1 MTPPASVRWAALV
14 SLAQSLLGI
23 GYALLLIVRQIS
35 GARDESIVSESANA
49 SWVGLG
55 TAIFFLIIF
64 GTVLAGGIAVLR
76 AKGRWGRGPVI
87 MLNLILLPISLSMC
101 GAGAWLMGIAT
112 GLSAVAVLAMMFSPR
127 AVAWASRMYEG

>member
-1 MTPPASVRWAALV
+1 MTPPPPVRWSAII
-14 SLAQSLLGI
+14 SLLQSLIGI
-23 GYALLLIVRQIS
+23 GYALLLIVRQVS
-35 GARDESIVSESANA
+35 GERDAAIVSESANA

-55 TAIFFLIIF
+55 TAVFFLIIF

-76 AKGRWGRGPVI
+76 SRGRWGRGPVI
-87 MLNLILLPISLSMC
+87 MLNLILLPISFSMC

>member
-1 MTPPASVRWAALV
+1 MTPPAPVRWAAIV
-14 SLAQSLLGI
+14 SLAQSLIGI

-35 GARDESIVSESANA
+35 GERDESIVSESPNA

-55 TAIFFLIIF
+55 TAVFFLIIF

-76 AKGRWGRGPVI
+76 ARGRWGRGPVI

-101 GAGAWLMGIAT
+101 GAGAWPLGIAT
-112 GLSAVAVLAMMFSPR
+112 GLSALAVLGMMFSPR
-127 AVAWASRMYEG
+127 AVDWASRVYGG